1 MHLRSSSLT
10 ARSAGGPLAATR
22 VSGSVIE
29 TGAGFP
35 DGYNYKTI
43 YYNKLCIHYTPI
55 FWLHNS
61 FIYKALQANPNIF
74 AQRIPTFSRKK
85 SANPHISAQESPHF
99 RATFRI
105 PTFSRKNDSE
115 KHKNTCFL
123 CMEGVFFDKRIE
135 AIFIESPHFRAG
147 FLSNPHIF
155 AQDNMLIY

>member
-22 VSGSVIE
+22 VSGNLIE

-43 YYNKLCIHYTPI
+43 YYNKLCIHYTAI
-55 FWLHNS
+55 LGLRNS
-61 FIYKALQANPNIF
+61 FIYRELQANPNIF
-74 AQRIPTFSRKK
+74 AQRIPTFSRKE
-85 SANPHISAQESPHF
+85 SANPNIFAQESQHF

-115 KHKNTCFL
+115 KHKITCFL
-123 CMEGVFFDKRIE
+123 YMEGAFFDKRIE
-135 AIFIESPHFRAG
+135 AIFIKSPHFRAG
-147 FLSNPHIF
+147 FLPNPHIF
-155 AQDNMLIY
+155 AQCNMLIY